1 MANTWEGLGIY
12 LKPGATGEV
21 KTTCPKC
28 SSSRKKKNAPC
39 LNVNVEKQC
48 YNCWHCSWGGTLKA
62 GEHTRAEI
70 RKVFTRPDF
79 MAQAAPASIEEWFA
93 TRGITP
99 EVLKRNLITSGK
111 AYFPQTES
119 EQGCIMFPYFRG
131 QEVINIKYRT
141 RDKYFRMAA
150 GAERILYGL
159 NDVEDTLIWVEG
171 EIDKLSLEVA
181 GFTNCVS
188 VPDGAPAVETK
199 NYSSKFDYLDA
210 PELDKVSKHIIAVD
224 MDGPGKALEK
234 ELIRRLGAEKCWVVQ
249 WPDDK
254 KDANDVL
261 TGAGP
266 DKVAQAIA
274 EARQVPITGSHTL
287 SDFEDDFVT
296 LYEKGSQRGLSTGW
310 AELDEIYTLREGD
323 MTVVTG
329 IPNSGKSEWV
339 DALMVNMA
347 KLHGYSFGVFSAE
360 NWPITEHGKKLSE
373 KFVGKPFSKGPHPS
387 ITRSELDMATS
398 WISRHFHFVQP
409 ESPTIDSILTVMRQ
423 LVLRHG
429 IKGMVI
435 DPWNEIES
443 SRPEGMSETEYIGQV
458 LSEIRRFSRT
468 HLLHSWIVAH
478 PTKLRK
484 DDEGNYPVPT
494 PYDISGSANWRN
506 KADNCIAVWRD
517 LSTTPTHNKV
527 EIHVQKI
534 RHKSVGKLGMAAFNY
549 DWLTGRYFGNM
560 LGKSPYEAMVIT
572 PDGEFIEEDV
582 F

>member
-1 MANTWEGLGIY
+1 MLRTFEDYRIQLR
-12 LKPGATGEV
+12 PGSTGEV
-21 KTTCPKC
+21 KTVCPQC
-28 SSSRKKKNAPC
+28 SSSRKKKSVPC
-39 LNVNVEKQC
+39 LNVNVEKGLW
-48 YNCWHCSWGGTLKA
+48 NCWHCSWAGTLKA
-62 GEHTRAEI
+62 GEHNRPEI
-70 RKVFTRPDF
+70 RKVFIRPDF
-79 MAQAAPASIEEWFA
+79 MAQAAPSSVEEWFLS
-93 TRGITP
+93 RGITAQ
-99 EVLKRNLITSGK
+99 VLKRNLISSGK

-131 QEVINIKYRT
+131 SEVINIKYRT
-141 RDKYFRMAA
+141 RDKHFRMAA
-150 GAERILYGL
+150 GAERVLYGL
-159 NDVEDTLIWVEG
+159 NDISETLIWVEG

-210 PELDKVSKHIIAVD
+210 PELDQVKKHIIAVD
-224 MDGPGKALEK
+224 MDAPGQALEK
-234 ELIRRLGAEKCWVVQ
+234 ELVRRLGAEKCWIVR
-249 WPDDK
+249 WPDEK
-254 KDANDVL
+254 KDANEVL
-261 TGAGP
+261 TGLGA

-274 EARQVPITGSHTL
+274 EARQVPISGSHVL
-287 SDFEDDFVT
+287 SDFEEDFIS

-310 AELDEIYTLREGD
+310 AEIDQLYTVRVGD

-347 KLHGYSFGVFSAE
+347 KLHGFSFGVFSAE

-373 KFVGKPFSKGPHPS
+373 KYIGKPFSKGPNPS
-387 ITRSELDMATS
+387 
-398 WISRHFHFVQP
+398 ISRHELTMATDWISKHFYFVQP
-409 ESPTIDSILTVMRQ
+409 ESPTIDSILSVMRQ

-429 IKGMVI
+429 IRGMVI

-443 SRPEGMSETEYIGQV
+443 SRPDGMNETEYIGQV
-458 LSEIRRFSRT
+458 LSEIRRFSR
-468 HLLHSWIVAH
+468 LHGLCAWIVAH

-484 DDEGNYPVPT
+484 DDDGNYPVPT

-517 LSTTPTHNKV
+517 LSPDSV
-527 EIHVQKI
+527 YRLVDIHIQKI
-534 RHKSVGKLGMAAFNY
+534 RHKAVGVLGKASLKY
-549 DWLTGRYFGNM
+549 DWLTGRYFGDM
-560 LGKSPYEAMVIT
+560 LGKSPYESIT
-572 PDGEFIEEDV
+572 ITSDGEITEEE

>member
-1 MANTWEGLGIY
+1 MLNTFEDFGIH
-12 LKPGATGEV
+12 LRSGSTGEC
-21 KTTCPKC
+21 KTTCPQC
-28 SSSRKKKNAPC
+28 SSSRKKKTTPC
-39 LNVNVEKQC
+39 LNVNVEKGVW
-48 YNCWHCSWGGTLKA
+48 NCWHCGWGGTLKA

-70 RKVFTRPDF
+70 KKVFTRPDF
-79 MAQAAPASIEEWFA
+79 IPQVAPDAIEEWFL
-93 TRGITP
+93 TRGITAQ
-99 EVLKRNLITSGK
+99 VLKRNMISAGK

-131 QEVINIKYRT
+131 SEVINIKYRT
-141 RDKYFRMAA
+141 RDKHFRMAA

-159 NDVEDTLIWVEG
+159 NDITDTLIWVEG
-171 EIDKLSLEVA
+171 EVDKLSVEVA

-210 PELDKVSKHIIAVD
+210 PELNQVQKHIIAVD
-224 MDGPGKALEK
+224 MDGPGQALEK
-234 ELIRRLGAEKCWVVQ
+234 ELIRRLGAEKCWIVR
-249 WPDDK
+249 WPDGK

-261 TGAGP
+261 TCLGC
-266 DKVAQAIA
+266 DELTKAIV
-274 EARQVPITGSHTL
+274 EARQVPISGSHTL
-287 SDFEDDFVT
+287 SDFEEDFIT

-310 AELDEIYTLREGD
+310 AEIDQLYTVRTGD

-347 KLHGYSFGVFSAE
+347 RLHGFSFGVFSAE

-373 KFVGKPFSKGPHPS
+373 KFIGKPFAKGPNPS
-387 ITRSELDMATS
+387 ITRRELDMATS
-398 WISRHFHFVQP
+398 WISKHFYFVQP
-409 ESPTIDSILTVMRQ
+409 ESPTIDSILSVMRQ

-429 IKGMVI
+429 IRGMVI

-443 SRPEGMSETEYIGQV
+443 SRPDGMSETEYIGQV
-458 LSEIRRFSRT
+458 LSEIRRFAR
-468 HLLHSWIVAH
+468 LHGLCAWIIAH

-484 DDEGNYPVPT
+484 DDDGNYPVPT

-506 KADNCIAVWRD
+506 KADNCLAVWRD
-517 LSTTPTHNKV
+517 LSTDSNYRMV
-527 EIHVQKI
+527 DIHVQKI
-534 RHKSVGKLGMAAFNY
+534 RHKAVGVLGKASLHY
-549 DWLTGRYFGNM
+549 DWLTGRYFGSM
-560 LGKSPYEAMVIT
+560 LEKSPYELMTKT
-572 PDGEFIEEDV
+572 PSGEEVYEEE